1 MRSRGVV
8 VLAVL
13 VGSSLVVGLFS
24 LWRVQGAEARRSP
37 QDIADAYFAAWG
49 NGDLEAMG
57 ELVDGPP
64 ADFAEQHRA
73 LSRGLTVN
81 WVRLEPRSVVQA
93 GPDEARVDFTVTR
106 GLAYHGEWR
115 FRSVLRL
122 VRADDRWR
130 VSWAPSTLYPGM
142 RTAGT
147 WALKQVEVPAV
158 TFTARNGEPLPKDGA
173 LEPYVSALADRLG
186 DEDAGGAGWAVELTE
201 GTAPPR
207 RVKLFGVKDG
217 RKIKTTLDPKVQAA
231 AEKAVEGAGR
241 QAAIVAIRP
250 GTGEI
255 LAVADGLGGLGAF
268 IGMYPPGSTFKAV
281 TAGALLAGGA
291 GAGTGVDCPAQVVT
305 AQRTIRNHDGESLG
319 RTDLRSAFAQ
329 SCNTTFSR
337 LAVEDLGAAR
347 LGESARRFGFGA
359 DLAPGLQAATGS
371 FPVPE
376 SGAEL
381 AEAAIGQGRVLA
393 SPLLMASVAAGVRDG
408 TWRAP
413 RLVAA
418 KLIDDDRPAPRPVP
432 GAAALRTMMRA
443 VVTEG
448 TAAGAGLP
456 AGTAGKT
463 GTAEFGA
470 GGSHAWFI
478 GYKGDVAFAVLVP
491 DGGSGPKVAAPLAAR
506 FLR

>member
-1 MRSRGVV
+1 M

-13 VGSSLVVGLFS
+13 VGATLVIGLFS
-24 LWRVQGAEARRSP
+24 LWRVHGAEARRSP

-49 NGDLEAMG
+49 SGDLEAMRA
-57 ELVDGPP
+57 LVDGPP

-73 LSRGLTVN
+73 LSRGLTVT
-81 WVRLEPRSVVQA
+81 WVRLEPRPVVQSGA
-93 GPDEARVDFTVTR
+93 DGARADFTVTR
-106 GLAYHGEWR
+106 GIAYHGEWR
-115 FRSVLRL
+115 FRSALRL

-130 VSWAPSTLYPGM
+130 VSWTPSTLYPGT
-142 RTAGT
+142 RTGGT

-158 TFTARNGEPLPKDGA
+158 TLTARDGEPLAKDGT

-186 DEDAGGAGWAVELTE
+186 DEDAGGDGWAVELTE
-201 GTAPPR
+201 RGAPPR

-217 RKIKTTLDPKVQAA
+217 RKIKTTIDRRMQAA
-231 AEKAVEGAGR
+231 AEKAVEGSGR
-241 QAAIVAIRP
+241 QAALVAIRP
-250 GTGEI
+250 GTGEV

-291 GAGTGVDCPAQVVT
+291 GPGTGADCPAQVVT

-319 RTDLRSAFAQ
+319 RTDLRNAFAQ

-337 LAVEDLGAAR
+337 LAVEGLGAAR

-359 DLAPGLQAATGS
+359 DLAPGVQAATGS

-393 SPLLMASVAAGVRDG
+393 SPLLMASVAAAVRDG

-418 KLIDDDRPAPRPVP
+418 KLIDEDRPAPRAVP

-443 VVTEG
+443 VVAEG

-456 AGTAGKT
+456 PGTAGKT
-463 GTAEFGA
+463 GTAEFGG